1 MLSWLRPYK
10 KYCFLHYLIALY
22 IFNYIISNNI
32 FSCDMKLFGLE
43 SGIKVTEN
51 ETEMLTSLINI
62 PLQTQA

>member
-1 MLSWLRPYK
+1 
-10 KYCFLHYLIALY
+10 
-22 IFNYIISNNI
+22 
-32 FSCDMKLFGLE
+32 MKLFGLE